1 MNWKL
6 PYIHG
11 RTSSI
16 QCIPQSNGYNCVI
29 LICGLLLGFTSC
41 KQDGRYSRIYGETMG
56 TYYAITI
63 DDDEAA
69 IQQADIDSLLE
80 VYNLSLSTYIPRST
94 ISRWN
99 TSTHGMAIS
108 KAEPYFFSVFNRAR
122 TFYDMTDGLY
132 DPTVMPLVNYW
143 GFGYKDDYKGSD
155 TLKIDSIKTYVGL
168 GQVKSEDRKDSIF
181 LMKSHPLTQLD
192 FSSIA
197 KGNAIDVLAAYLDA
211 RGIKNYLIDIGGE
224 ARALGKNKEGKPW
237 VLAVNRPKEASGRTD
252 IELVLSLDNMSIASS
267 GNYRNY
273 KVRDG
278 IKVSHTINP
287 LTGFPERSNLLGAT
301 VIADNCTDA
310 DALATCL
317 MVLGLEKSKAILNK
331 LDNFEA
337 CLIYDEDG
345 DEILEKYY
353 SHGFQQYLLKQ

>member
-6 PYIHG
+6 PNIHG
-11 RTSSI
+11 RKSSI
-16 QCIPQSNGYNCVI
+16 QSLPQSNRYNSII
-29 LICGLLLGFTSC
+29 LICVIFLGFTSC
-41 KQDGRYSRIYGETMG
+41 KQGVRYSRIYGETMG
-56 TYYAITI
+56 TYYAITMG
-63 DDDEAA
+63 DDNAA
-69 IQQADIDSLLE
+69 IKQTDIDSLLE
-80 VYNLSLSTYIPRST
+80 AYNFSLSTYIPSST

-99 TSTHGMAIS
+99 SSIQGMAIS
-108 KAEPYFFSVFNRAR
+108 KNEPYFLTVYSRAR
-122 TFYDMTDGLY
+122 KFYDMTDGLY

-155 TLKIDSIKTYVGL
+155 TLKIDSIRAYVGL
-168 GQVKSEDRKDSIF
+168 DQVKSEGRNDSIF
-181 LMKSHPLTQLD
+181 LKKSHPQTQLD

-211 RGIKNYLIDIGGE
+211 HGIKNYLIDIGGE
-224 ARALGKNKEGKPW
+224 ARASGKNKEGKPW

-252 IELVLSLDNMSIASS
+252 IELILGLKNMSIASS

-317 MVLGLEKSKAILNK
+317 MVMGLEKSKAILNT
-331 LDNFEA
+331 LNNFEA
-337 CLIYDEDG
+337 CLIYDADG
-345 DEILEKYY
+345 DEVLEKYY
-353 SHGFQQYLLKQ
+353 SRGFQQYLLKQ